1 MNVIISSVLANSRI
15 MTSAGRLP
23 KCSMLLLLM
32 QLHSYLTDTG
42 ESRYVFHHVD
52 HLNIKRRDDSYIAEM
67 TNDGECYDHSL
78 SYLWGE
84 FDG

>member
-15 MTSAGRLP
+15 MASAGRLP

-42 ESRYVFHHVD
+42 ESRYVFHHVA
-52 HLNIKRRDDSYIAEM
+52 HLNIKRGDDSDIAEM
-67 TNDGECYDHSL
+67 TNDGECYDH
-78 SYLWGE
+78 
-84 FDG
+84 